1 MCFYINYLAHS
12 LLGVLMLFS
21 CNKRTMRVSSYIYTS
36 IFFSVLDSTCTD
48 HVKIQDV
55 SDSRINLHNY
65 IIVFSPRNSQ
75 KISKILDISII
86 FFLILYSTSFVF
98 FIWIVSFTF
107 NWYSTF
113 FLLKI
118 AC

>member
-1 MCFYINYLAHS
+1 MCFYINYLAHTYVFFHATNEQYE
-12 LLGVLMLFS
+12 L
-21 CNKRTMRVSSYIYTS
+21 RRVSSYKYTS
-36 IFFSVLDSTCTD
+36 FFFSVLDSTCID

-65 IIVFSPRNSQ
+65 IIVFSLRNSQ
-75 KISKILDISII
+75 KISKILDTLII

-98 FIWIVSFTF
+98 FIRIVTCTF

>member
-75 KISKILDISII
+75 KISKILDISFI